1 LHYAPAE
8 YLLGGYELAL
18 VKRFRAPKAPLRA
31 YRLAAAV
38 VVIVAVVA
46 VVVDVVA
53 RVPPADVGI
62 AARAFPRHARTNLT
76 LLLRSRGLTAS
87 LSPRA
92 LFRRFKARGRALDMA
107 HISYSRESIARA
119 SSSRYI
125 FESAA
130 NHTAR
135 LLHTRVGQT
144 KLRHWWY

>member
-31 YRLAAAV
+31 YRLAAV
-38 VVIVAVVA
+38 VVIVAVV
-46 VVVDVVA
+46 VVVVVA

-62 AARAFPRHARTNLT
+62 VARAFPRHARTNLT